1 MKHIK
6 KLFPFLKPYSKPA
19 IASLVLLTAIVFMD
33 LAIPRLVQRIID
45 NGIHAQNYTVVFQ
58 TSALMLVISIA
69 STLFALGNNYLSILT
84 GESMARDLREAMFA
98 RIQSFSYGNLDQ
110 INTGQL
116 MVRLSS
122 DATII
127 QRLTQVFLRIGTR
140 APLIMAGSLILMYI
154 TNARLA
160 TVMLP
165 ILLISGILVV
175 FFTIKMGPLFLTV
188 QQQLDRLNGIL
199 QENIAGVRV
208 VKAFVRDQRE
218 KERFG
223 KANDNFAE
231 RNIHVMQFMSA
242 MSPSLTLMVNFGLVT
257 VIWFGGIQAVNGDV
271 TIGQLVA
278 FVNYLQTILGPLGI
292 MVMLSNIIAAATVSA
307 ERINEVLETV
317 PEVTD
322 HPQPVLLSELQNPRI
337 QFENVHFHYKGTN
350 DGAVLEGIN
359 LTIEP
364 GQTVAI
370 LGSTGSGKSTLIN
383 LIPRFYDT
391 TSGRVRIN
399 GVDVREVSQ
408 SSLLAQIGIV
418 PQETVLFS
426 GTVRDNIRYGKPDAS
441 SDEVIA
447 AAKASQAHE
456 FILNLPDGYETHVNQ
471 RGVNLSGG
479 QKQRIAIA
487 RALLLRPA
495 ILILDDSTSSV
506 DVETETSIHAALSAW
521 TFPGGQAA
529 TSGLCKMTTVMVA
542 QRISTVLN
550 ADKIVVI
557 DNGRVAA
564 EGTHNHL
571 IQSSPIYQEI
581 FASQLGGPESEFW
594 NLRREISGRPS

>member
-19 IASLVLLTAIVFMD
+19 IASLVLLTAVVFMD

-45 NGIHAQNYTVVFQ
+45 DGIHAQNYTVVFQ
-58 TSALMLVISIA
+58 TAALMLVISIT
-69 STLFALGNNYLSILT
+69 STLFALGNNYLSILA
-84 GESMARDLREAMFA
+84 GESVARDLREAMFV

-223 KANDNFAE
+223 KANDDFAE

-257 VIWFGGIQAVNGDV
+257 VIWFGGVQAINGDV

-322 HPQPVLLSELQNPRI
+322 HPQPVSLSELQNPRI
-337 QFENVHFHYKGTN
+337 QFEYVHFHYEGTN

-383 LIPRFYDT
+383 LIPRFYDAT
-391 TSGRVRIN
+391 GGRVRIN
-399 GVDVREVSQ
+399 GMDVREVSQ

-418 PQETVLFS
+418 PQETILFS

-487 RALLLRPA
+487 RSLLQHPA

-506 DVETETSIHAALSAW
+506 DVETETNIHAAISAW
-521 TFPGGQAA
+521 TFPGSQV
-529 TSGLCKMTTVMVA
+529 SDSPICKMTTVMVA

-550 ADKIVVI
+550 ADKIIVI

-581 FASQLGGPESEFW
+581 FASQLGGPESELRS
-594 NLRREISGRPS
+594 LRREISGRPS